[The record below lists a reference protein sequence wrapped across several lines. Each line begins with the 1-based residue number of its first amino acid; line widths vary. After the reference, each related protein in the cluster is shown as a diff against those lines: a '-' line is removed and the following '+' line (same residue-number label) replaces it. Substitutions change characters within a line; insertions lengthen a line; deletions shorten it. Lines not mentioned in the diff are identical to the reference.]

1 VAPLSGILW
10 GTRSYRKPTPRDAA
24 SRKTIQHLTNS
35 PNGARKRRTLGPE
48 VSDIRQRKTK
58 VQFHSRRRLGS
69 ISQRAAAAD
78 EVSQPR
84 ISRDAVTLA
93 HARKLPNGQQMR
105 LLTRPGGGSLS
116 FALFATLL
124 MVGSPLL
131 DACGKKDTEPS
142 PAPSVQAQAS
152 VVVAAT
158 PAAATPA
165 TPAASAA
172 PEPPGPPPAMA
183 SAEQLEQLVSPIAL
197 YPDVLVAQILAAS
210 TYPTQVVEAARWVKE
225 NPNLSGDQ
233 LASAVNPQPW
243 DPSIK
248 SLTQFPSVLQTM
260 NESLAWT
267 SELGEAYYNQPADV
281 MNAIQVLRNR
291 AINAGT
297 LKTTPQQNVDV
308 EPAAAPVS
316 AQGGGQ
322 PAAPQQTV
330 IIQPAQPNTVYVP
343 QYNPSTVYGAPVQSP
358 PGYTG
363 TEMLATG
370 LLSFGLGMALGA
382 LINNGNNNW
391 NCNWGG
397 GSVHY
402 NNNVYVSHT
411 NVVPGRGYYPGG
423 YRPPYAGA
431 YPPGRYPPGAYPPGG
446 YPRPPGG
453 YPRPVP
459 YAGARPPYNGAVPST
474 RPYNAANA
482 KQYAANNPNF
492 AKPPT
497 FPEASTLPKNSTLAN
512 PNRKMPQNQPAQPA
526 KRPAQPPNRS
536 VANQPAVNRPTANK
550 PATGNRG
557 ADQMR
562 GLGGGGDAK
571 GGNTGAL
578 GGFQPAGLAQ
588 ASSSRGRDSLSG
600 QNRAWQG
607 GNGGGGGGE
616 RARGGG
622 GAGGGG
628 GGARRRR

>member
-1 VAPLSGILW
+1 
-10 GTRSYRKPTPRDAA
+10 
-24 SRKTIQHLTNS
+24 
-35 PNGARKRRTLGPE
+35 
-48 VSDIRQRKTK
+48 
-58 VQFHSRRRLGS
+58 
-69 ISQRAAAAD
+69 
-78 EVSQPR
+78 
-84 ISRDAVTLA
+84 
-93 HARKLPNGQQMR
+93 
-105 LLTRPGGGSLS
+105 
-116 FALFATLL
+116 
-124 MVGSPLL
+124 
-131 DACGKKDTEPS
+131 
-142 PAPSVQAQAS
+142 
-152 VVVAAT
+152 
-158 PAAATPA
+158 
-165 TPAASAA
+165 
-172 PEPPGPPPAMA
+172 
-183 SAEQLEQLVSPIAL
+183 
-197 YPDVLVAQILAAS
+197 
-210 TYPTQVVEAARWVKE
+210 
-225 NPNLSGDQ
+225 
-233 LASAVNPQPW
+233 VNPQPW

-248 SLTQFPSVLQTM
+248 SLTQFPSVLETM
-260 NESLAWT
+260 DESLAWT

-308 EPAAAPVS
+308 QPAAAPVA

-363 TEMLATG
+363 TEMVAAG

-411 NVVPGRGYYPGG
+411 NVVPGGGYYPGG

-446 YPRPPGG
+446 YPRPPAG

-497 FPEASTLPKNSTLAN
+497 FPKASTLPNNSAVTN
-512 PNRKMPQNQPAQPA
+512 PNRKLPQSQPAQPA
-526 KRPAQPPNRS
+526 NRPAQPANRPAQPANRQ
-536 VANQPAVNRPTANK
+536 VANQPAVNRPAANK
-550 PATGNRG
+550 PATANRG

-562 GLGGGGDAK
+562 GFGGGDNAK

-578 GGFQPAGLAQ
+578 GGFQPGGLAQ
-588 ASSSRGRDSLSG
+588 ASSSRGRDSMSG
-600 QNRAWQG
+600 QNRARQG
-607 GNGGGGGGE
+607 GNEFGGRSGGGGGE
-616 RARGGG
+616 RVRGGG
-622 GAGGGG
+622 GGGGG
-628 GGARRRR
+628 GGARRRK